1 MRAGRKVKIRASSGC
16 GGARTEA
23 PLAQGMQ
30 RNPGC
35 STIEGVV
42 HAALVAS
49 GGIIPENA
57 SDFSKAGGSP
67 VLPVYAASELSQTAS
82 PCVVTAMHF
91 SRPQMQFYA
100 ENLGASCP

>member
-1 MRAGRKVKIRASSGC
+1 MN
-16 GGARTEA
+16 GG
-23 PLAQGMQ
+23 PPAQGMQ

-67 VLPVYAASELSQTAS
+67 VPIVYAPSGLSQTAS
-82 PCVVTAMHF
+82 SCGVTTMHDA
-91 SRPQMQFYA
+91 P
-100 ENLGASCP
+100 PP